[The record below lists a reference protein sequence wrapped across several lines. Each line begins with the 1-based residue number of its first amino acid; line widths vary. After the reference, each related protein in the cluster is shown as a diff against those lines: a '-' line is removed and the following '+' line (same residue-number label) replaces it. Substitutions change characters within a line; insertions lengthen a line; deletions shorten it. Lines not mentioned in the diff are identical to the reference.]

1 MPRNIDR
8 EIEQAKEAVAALEN
22 EKLEQL
28 YEGVVGST
36 YKHERGDVFVVKSI
50 ANLPDPL
57 NDSIPAVPTAI
68 GVMKRDADM
77 PLSRLTSRAWT
88 KR

>member
-1 MPRNIDR
+1 MMPRNIDR
-8 EIEQAKEAVAALEN
+8 EIEQAKEAVVALEN

-36 YKHERGDVFVVKSI
+36 YKHERGDVFVVKGVAYSE
-50 ANLPDPL
+50 DPL
-57 NDSIPAVPTAI
+57 DGVEAPVAV
-68 GVMKRDADM
+68 GVMKRDTTV
-77 PLSRLTSRAWT
+77 PLSRLTSPSWT